1 MLVVT
6 VAATTVGGSGG
17 GDNIC
22 LEVILR
28 SYPFVLGG
36 GKWNSAPA
44 AINDAGLHLQKE
56 DLLLK
61 GLKRKEK

>member
-6 VAATTVGGSGG
+6 VAATTVGVGVGGG
-17 GDNIC
+17 GDFIC

-36 GKWNSAPA
+36 RKWNSAPT
-44 AINDAGLHLQKE
+44 AINDAGLHLRKE
-56 DLLLK
+56 DLL
-61 GLKRKEK
+61 

>member
-6 VAATTVGGSGG
+6 VAATTVVVGVGVGGE
-17 GDNIC
+17 GDFIC

-36 GKWNSAPA
+36 RKWNSAPA
-44 AINDAGLHLQKE
+44 AINDAGLHLRKE
-56 DLLLK
+56 DLL
-61 GLKRKEK
+61 

>member
-6 VAATTVGGSGG
+6 VAATTVGVGVGVGGG
-17 GDNIC
+17 GDFIC

-36 GKWNSAPA
+36 RKWNSAPA
-44 AINDAGLHLQKE
+44 AINDAGLHLRKE
-56 DLLLK
+56 DLL
-61 GLKRKEK
+61 